1 MERGFMLKS
10 KIMVVM
16 AVAVVLTVGVII
28 FNHSSRNHEEQ
39 NKESE
44 DHYRASLH
52 KSEQNNHWKTVS
64 NEDVRNYLSDR
75 KDFNAQKVK
84 SEFSGGVVN
93 RDTLVFFRFLDNL
106 LKNAKDIPD
115 SLEQARQY
123 LLSVLPS
130 DRAGQ
135 MLELYKK
142 YVNYQV
148 GLHQKFRGV
157 MKTGRPDEELVNFEK
172 MKAERRAV
180 FGREDADVIFGASEK
195 AEEYAIR
202 RKMILSDD
210 MLYGL
215 EKERRLRMLHEA
227 MWGDDVMPFDINMS
241 PYSRYQEK
249 LITYSRDLAGAR
261 TEAERTAMQEKF
273 RREIF
278 TSDELQR
285 MDEANRSSVEEMKRK
300 QGYYARE
307 KEIRSDTSISRE
319 TQDMKI
325 RELQDASFGAE
336 AEAFRREE
344 SIQRSMEEHQQKA
357 ASEAKALPQN
367 TTLKEAIDYATQKVQ
382 DAQKEAKAL
391 KASEQ

>member
-1 MERGFMLKS
+1 
-10 KIMVVM
+10 
-16 AVAVVLTVGVII
+16 
-28 FNHSSRNHEEQ
+28 
-39 NKESE
+39 
-44 DHYRASLH
+44 
-52 KSEQNNHWKTVS
+52 
-64 NEDVRNYLSDR
+64 
-75 KDFNAQKVK
+75 
-84 SEFSGGVVN
+84 
-93 RDTLVFFRFLDNL
+93 
-106 LKNAKDIPD
+106 
-115 SLEQARQY
+115 
-123 LLSVLPS
+123 
-130 DRAGQ
+130 
-135 MLELYKK
+135 
-142 YVNYQV
+142 
-148 GLHQKFRGV
+148 
-157 MKTGRPDEELVNFEK
+157 
-172 MKAERRAV
+172 
-180 FGREDADVIFGASEK
+180 
-195 AEEYAIR
+195 
-202 RKMILSDD
+202 MILSDD

-319 TQDMKI
+319 TQNMKI
-325 RELQDASFGAE
+325 RELQDASFGVE